1 MRIRKSDTMST
12 TTGGS
17 EEQDNNSATMSSL
30 EEQANEVART
40 LEEQQEEVARTLQEI
55 KKEAQDIKLS
65 WNTRTKQYYYPEAKK
80 QKIHKHHFNPHT
92 ITGKIFD
99 RTFET
104 LSEPEGQHICEI
116 CGMIYNKSASLQ
128 SHMSRIHNPN
138 LTVQCPKCP
147 KMLSAKHA
155 LRKHLL
161 SHQPESEWPFKCEY
175 CEKHFQA
182 KGDLPKHF
190 ATKKHKDDPE
200 IPNPGTAEFK
210 EVLERCSTS
219 VKIKIERK
227 VKKKKEKKERKEKKK
242 RRKNKK
248 HKFEYFSND

>member
-55 KKEAQDIKLS
+55 KKEAQDIKLT

-92 ITGKIFD
+92 ITGKIMD

-104 LSEPEGQHICEI
+104 LSEPEGKHICEI

-242 RRKNKK
+242 KRKNKK